1 MSKEYSDAIVMGVFN
16 FLEAN
21 KDTILKTIDEAIHA
35 EVRLVVDRAVDLSA
49 TAIMVKVGKFLDE
62 NKENFITTAAAAIAA
77 SWQARQH
84 PLPQRSSTEI

>member
-1 MSKEYSDAIVMGVFN
+1 MSVDYSDAIVTGVFK

-35 EVRLVVDRAVDLSA
+35 EVKLVVDQAVDLSA

-84 PLPQRSSTEI
+84 PLPCRSSTEI